1 MSDEAVAEKVDG
13 QNADSVSETTGT
25 QEESLDS
32 ILSEW
37 DMDEE
42 ATSKQPS
49 KSEDKEPKDANDDE
63 IRQWV
68 REQRQREESRAFNE
82 TMDGAVKTMREAV
95 ADDIQHDLSDRAW
108 RGVIHD
114 AAEHD
119 PRVRQAFI
127 NRHKNPTG
135 FKKVLRAL
143 AKEEAKSQ
151 VSKSETETRDN
162 VNAAMRAG
170 RKQPPVNDADAD
182 AAYRRKVK
190 GMTPAE
196 REAEKRRILRG

>member
-1 MSDEAVAEKVDG
+1 MSDEAVAEKVNG
-13 QNADSVSETTGT
+13 QDTDSVSATNGT

-37 DMDEE
+37 DMEEE

-49 KSEDKEPKDANDDE
+49 KSKTEDAGDDDE

-68 REQRQREESRAFNE
+68 KEQREREASKAFNE
-82 TMDGAVKTMREAV
+82 TMNGAVKTMREAV
-95 ADDIQHDLSDRAW
+95 KDDIQHDLSDRAW

-127 NRHKNPTG
+127 NRHKNPSA
-135 FKKVLRAL
+135 FNKVLRAL

-162 VNAAMRAG
+162 VSAAMRAG

-182 AAYRRKVK
+182 ADYRRKVK